1 MARGTLEVLLVNAED
16 LSDNDVFCKM
26 NPYCIVKC
34 RNEEKRSSTA
44 SNLLEDIVA
53 GGGTEPVWNEAFI
66 FDISEGD
73 YDVNIRIIDQDK
85 FSSDDFVGEV
95 NIPLEAVFENG
106 IIPPSQYRVVL
117 MDKTYSGQI
126 KVALKFTP
134 KAVDVSHLYR
144 L

>member
-44 SNLLEDIVA
+44 SR
-53 GGGTEPVWNEAFI
+53 GGTEPVWNEAFI